1 MVKERK
7 MKAINFLQWFD
18 LHYGINGMG
27 RTMEGV
33 QTVTLKMQMV
43 ADFYSQPFKPEMIT
57 ELFEGWH
64 RVLESKTRI
73 HYANDITGI
82 RFDYFIHPLD
92 TPKES
97 LMSYSMKGQRYK
109 ITDNMTLN
117 DFISDCLWKRIKG
130 RYPNVP

>member
-1 MVKERK
+1 
-7 MKAINFLQWFD
+7 MKTINFLEWYKQNI
-18 LHYGINGMG
+18 LLV
-27 RTMEGV
+27 EG
-33 QTVTLKMQMV
+33 TLEEYEANHNATIKVWQ
-43 ADFYSQPFKPEMIT
+43 FYSQPFKPEMIT

-97 LMSYSMKGQRYK
+97 LMSYSMKGQRYR
-109 ITDNMTLN
+109 INDNMTLN
-117 DFISDCLWKRIKG
+117 DFISDCQRAGIELTWKSEIEHK
-130 RYPNVP
+130 YFN